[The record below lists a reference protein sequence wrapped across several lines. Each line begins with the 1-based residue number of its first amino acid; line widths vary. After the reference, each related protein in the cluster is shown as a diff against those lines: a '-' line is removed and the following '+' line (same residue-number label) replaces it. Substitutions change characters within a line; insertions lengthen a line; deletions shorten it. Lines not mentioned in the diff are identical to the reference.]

1 MQVLAQLARDTF
13 IDTFGHLYASHDLN
27 AYLDSKCSPAY
38 FAEASAHASILIAW
52 DDAQAVGYIKWGAV
66 EVPVMDEV
74 SAAKEVHRLYVR
86 KSHQGQGIGKRL
98 FEYALAEC
106 ADASAV
112 YLGVWEHNL
121 NAQHFYEA
129 YGFTCVG
136 EYAFPVGAHRDR
148 ELILR
153 KNVG

>member
-13 IDTFGHLYASHDLN
+13 IETFGHLYAAHDLN
-27 AYLDSKCSPAY
+27 AYLDSKCSTPY
-38 FAEASAHASILIAW
+38 FTDASQHTSIMIAW
-52 DDAQAVGYIKWGAV
+52 EEAKAVGYIKWGAV
-66 EVPVMDEV
+66 EVPVTDEV
-74 SAAKEVHRLYVR
+74 AATAREIHRLYVH
-86 KSHQGQGIGKRL
+86 KTHQGQGTGKQL

-106 ADASAV
+106 AEVSAI

-121 NAQHFYEA
+121 NARRFYEA
-129 YGFTCVG
+129 YGFTCIG

-153 KNVG
+153 KVM